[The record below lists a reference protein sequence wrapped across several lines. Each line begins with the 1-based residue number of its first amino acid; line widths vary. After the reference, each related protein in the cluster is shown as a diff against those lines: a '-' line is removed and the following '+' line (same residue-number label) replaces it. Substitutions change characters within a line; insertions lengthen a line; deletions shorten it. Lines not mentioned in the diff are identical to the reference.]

1 MVPIPP
7 LPGSPRRW
15 SGEAGRD
22 DVLSL
27 GGVVQPAT
35 SEPVFG
41 ARMPSDVAL
50 AMSEQETRRDAEI
63 EPPQHPS
70 EPSTTDSERAAQ
82 DRVEQ
87 KRMMK
92 QAGKYS
98 FIGIEFGVSVVIGY
112 FIGSWL
118 DSKFD
123 TSPWLTLVF
132 ILLGLASASRD
143 LFRLAR
149 RYKRE
154 QDTPNPP

>member
-1 MVPIPP
+1 
-7 LPGSPRRW
+7 
-15 SGEAGRD
+15 
-22 DVLSL
+22 
-27 GGVVQPAT
+27 
-35 SEPVFG
+35 
-41 ARMPSDVAL
+41 MPSDVAL
-50 AMSEQETRRDAEI
+50 AMSEQETRCDAEP

-70 EPSTTDSERAAQ
+70 EPSMTDSERAAQ

-118 DSKFD
+118 DSRFD

-154 QDTPNPP
+154 QDTLNPP